1 MIFQMKK
8 ITLVLTSFFFAALVN
23 AQAPAV
29 ASSTAGTQTAQKVDV
44 SKVLEFKE
52 ENHDFGKI
60 PYGKPVEFDVAIK
73 NISNEPIKIEN
84 VKVGCGCTTPK
95 FEQGKSY
102 APGETFKVTL
112 GFSGYAP
119 DPNGPFEKSVDI
131 FFNNGLTKQIKF
143 HGTSYKAAE
152 TPAPANTSVQKLK
165 TSSK

>member
-8 ITLVLTSFFFAALVN
+8 ITLVLTSLFVAALVN
-23 AQAPAV
+23 AQTPAV
-29 ASSTAGTQTAQKVDV
+29 TSSATSAQTEQKADIT
-44 SKVLEFKE
+44 KVLDFKE

-73 NISNEPIKIEN
+73 NISKDSVKIEN

-112 GFSGYAP
+112 GFSGYAE
-119 DPNGPFEKSVDI
+119 GPFEKYVDI
-131 FFNNGLTKQIKF
+131 FFNNGMSKQIKF
-143 HGTSYKAAE
+143 HGTGYKVAE
-152 TPAPANTSVQKLK
+152 TPAPANSAVQKLK
-165 TSSK
+165 NSGK